1 MSNNK
6 SHLLSLVM
14 LGSVGLAATAQAE
27 EPVKLDEYVTESAK
41 DDVFS
46 VIPEEPSETMF
57 GFDKSILETPRSI
70 SEVSSELIMNYG
82 LRSVD
87 DLVRLTPG
95 AFTSSFFGIQG
106 AMDIRGEPADN
117 YFRGFRRIA
126 NPGAFK
132 TNIRGAGKLEISR
145 GPVSPLYGTGSVGGQ
160 LNYSPKTAKTSTTKY
175 LESPTGRVDLTLGT
189 YNQKILAGEAG
200 APFKLGERQ
209 GGVYV
214 FGEIE
219 DSESYFDGYA
229 PSGNIFQVAVNLDVT
244 DNTTIEFGT
253 QYQHDERIQ
262 VPGWNRVTQELV
274 DNGTY
279 ITGTP
284 PALNSDNPIGADR
297 LLPEESGIAPV
308 PGAPNASISKVGSF
322 CLPFQVDFTN
332 QFTYNGHDV
341 YCFNS
346 SPFPGLTDVGTT
358 KLSHDETFIDELDY
372 ANSDALTAYFD
383 VVTYLKNDK
392 VLKNQFFYDY
402 LDHEKY
408 QSWGFTA
415 DYPSAKTFE
424 YRGTLQFPAKLSENI
439 FTDNIVG
446 VNYRTYRADLNHAFF
461 DETFDFRD
469 LSVGPT
475 PDDRIDAA
483 VEDFVLPDGTL
494 RRNFNLEEVS
504 ETTNTGLFFLSDMSM
519 NKFRLLAGARYDNFD
534 VDSYDEAQ
542 QLDQTLQID
551 ADGDGLPDK
560 KSGSKDATSFNL
572 SFSYVTDNGFVPY
585 VTYAESSSLSTNQ
598 VGGISPGSVDS
609 GQFLQDAKLSEVG
622 VKYESPEKTMFAGLS
637 YYDQEKTFRDS
648 QNNNLIAVYSKGLEL
663 ELRALLTDSLS
674 VTGTATHIETTE
686 VGNSFF
692 VVNQADFAA
701 QNGLDVADLY
711 GGRIAGDRDTFTG
724 AGAELERGG
733 LPDNVASLYG
743 NYIKP
748 MSKGK
753 LTSSLGF
760 TWVDETYT
768 DWAKSVLLPS
778 YMVWTG
784 SVGYIGKKYEVLLAV
799 NNLLDE
805 EYFTSADLFEAVVVK
820 PSAGRTASL
829 MMSYKF

>member
-1 MSNNK
+1 MSHNK
-6 SHLLSLVM
+6 ANILHLVV
-14 LGSVGLAATAQAE
+14 LGSLGLTTAAQAE
-27 EPVKLDEYVTESAK
+27 EPVKLDEYVTESEK
-41 DDVFS
+41 EDVFS
-46 VIPEEPSETMF
+46 VIPSEPSETMY

-70 SEVSSELIMNYG
+70 SEVSSELVMNYG

-117 YFRGFRRIA
+117 YFRGFQRIA

-160 LNYSPKTAKTSTTKY
+160 LNYIPKTAKTDTAKY
-175 LESPTGRVDLTLGT
+175 LESPTGRIDLTLGT
-189 YNQKILAGEAG
+189 YDQKILAAEGGMPFTLAG
-200 APFKLGERQ
+200 KQ
-209 GGVYV
+209 GGIYV
-214 FGEIE
+214 FGEVE
-219 DSESYFDGYA
+219 DSGSYFEKYE
-229 PSGNIFQVAVNLDVT
+229 PSGNIFQVAVNMDVT
-244 DNTTIEFGT
+244 DNTTIEFGA

-262 VPGWNRVTQELV
+262 VPGWTRVTQELV

-284 PALNSDNPIGADR
+284 PALNTDNPIGIDR
-297 LLPEESGIAPV
+297 LLPQESGIAPV

-322 CLPFQVDFTN
+322 CLPISVDFTT
-332 QFTYNGHDV
+332 QYTYNGMDV
-341 YCFNS
+341 YCFNAN
-346 SPFPGLTDVGTT
+346 PFPGLTNTGTT
-358 KLSHDETFIDELDY
+358 KLDHDQTFIDDLDY
-372 ANSDALTAYFD
+372 ANSDVLTAYLD
-383 VVTYLKNDK
+383 VVTYLENDK
-392 VLKNQFFYDY
+392 VWKNQFFYDY

-415 DYPSAKTFE
+415 DYPSTKAMEF
-424 YRGTLQFPAKLSENI
+424 RSTLQFPAKLSDNVL
-439 FTDNIVG
+439 TDNIVG
-446 VNYRTYRADLNHAFF
+446 VNYRKYTADLNHAFF

-475 PDDRIDAA
+475 PDDRIDWA

-504 ETTNTGLFFLSDMSM
+504 ESTNAGLFFLTDMSM
-519 NKFRLLAGARYDNFD
+519 DKFKVLAGARYDNFD
-534 VDSYDEAQ
+534 VESYDEAYK
-542 QLDQTLQID
+542 LDETLQID

-572 SFSYVTDNGFVPY
+572 SLSYVTDEGFVPY
-585 VTYAESSSLSTNQ
+585 VTYAESASLSTNQ
-598 VGGISPGSVDS
+598 VGGISPGAIDN

-622 VKYESPEKTMFAGLS
+622 IKYENPAKTIFAGLS
-637 YYDQEKTFRDS
+637 YFDQEKSFRDS

-674 VTGTATHIETTE
+674 ITGTATHIETTE

-701 QNGLDVADLY
+701 QNGLNVEDLY
-711 GGRIAGDRDTFTG
+711 GGRVAGNRDTFTG
-724 AGAELERGG
+724 AGVELERGG
-733 LPDNVASLYG
+733 LPDNVLSLYG
-743 NYIKP
+743 NYLKP
-748 MSKGK
+748 MGKGK

-760 TWVDETYT
+760 TWVDETYN
-768 DWAKSVLLPS
+768 DWAESVLLPS

-784 SVGYIGKKYEVLLAV
+784 SVGYIGKRYDVLLAV

-820 PSAGRTASL
+820 PSEGRTASL
-829 MMSYKF
+829 TMSYKF